1 MMDILKIIVWYVL
14 NVDHDVKLARMK
26 QINVN
31 PVMKVNLETSYL
43 MLIYAN
49 VYLVILIPSMQH
61 A

>member
-26 QINVN
+26 QINVY

>member
-14 NVDHDVKLARMK
+14 NVDQNVKLARMK
-26 QINVN
+26 QINVY